1 MIETKVLHRVGLSKL
16 FLWSEA
22 ERIQTY
28 PEAFAN
34 IEELR
39 RYTKQ
44 QLAKDVFELVYSQHD
59 KSRPI
64 RGDQIRN
71 LFGIEKVSDDKVV
84 IRGINLLDDTDGKDY
99 CATAEALE
107 IGDAYQTNQD
117 GNKWAILLAKQIAR
131 YEVRTRLILYLIG
144 IGGWSMVFPSSEFFG
159 QPSSKTILVRDGDQ
173 IPIFA
178 NNGELF
184 NQLLQEHRHV
194 AIGAWWEKE
203 IEQLGFDVVEEFKFE
218 GVRDGPPSTNKLN
231 SNIKPGLFL
240 MKHLRVMVFQGGG
253 WQLSGEQAVEV
264 FGTAIASDFTDFNIS
279 SIKRSPINIMKE
291 AAIELQDHEGFIVV
305 SQLARE
311 WAIQMQI
318 PTYKAAHELDEFI
331 REQMY
336 SGRLNILDRNQGQ
349 PRHGRGLFGENHSRK
364 IKLSFSE

>member
-1 MIETKVLHRVGLSKL
+1 M
-16 FLWSEA
+16 
-22 ERIQTY
+22 
-28 PEAFAN
+28 
-34 IEELR
+34 
-39 RYTKQ
+39 
-44 QLAKDVFELVYSQHD
+44 
-59 KSRPI
+59 
-64 RGDQIRN
+64 
-71 LFGIEKVSDDKVV
+71 
-84 IRGINLLDDTDGKDY
+84 
-99 CATAEALE
+99 
-107 IGDAYQTNQD
+107 
-117 GNKWAILLAKQIAR
+117 
-131 YEVRTRLILYLIG
+131 RTRLILYLIG